1 MKASRKNLIG
11 AVSAKIPPL
20 QNATQ
25 DVDQAA
31 AKALGVN
38 LTDLRSVGL
47 LLNRE
52 RISASELADSLG
64 LTRGAVTALLD
75 RLAKARLAIRIDD
88 PNDRRAVL
96 VSATPYARK
105 RIQDLW
111 GPIQE
116 EGEKLLSAYSN
127 ESLELIGGFLDQV
140 RALQSRHA
148 ERISAQIKK

>member
-1 MKASRKNLIG
+1 MKASRRNLIG
-11 AVSAKIPPL
+11 AVGAKIPPL

-38 LTDLRSVGL
+38 LTDLRCVGL
-47 LLNRE
+47 LSKRE
-52 RISASELADSLG
+52 QISASALAESLG

-75 RLAKARLAIRIDD
+75 RLAKARLAIRSDD
-88 PNDRRAVL
+88 PNDRRGIL
-96 VSATPYARK
+96 VSATPHARK
-105 RIQDLW
+105 RIQALW

-116 EGEKLLSAYSN
+116 DGEKLLSAYSD

-140 RALQSRHA
+140 RALQVKHA
-148 ERISAQIKK
+148 KRISAEIKA